1 LAEVTAAQ
9 RSLVHLS
16 QLRALWISRGSYE
29 HRIGAGSL
37 HRVLPSVLS
46 VVDPVLEPWAAE
58 TAALLYAGDDAV
70 LSHETAAAVWGIS
83 AIPSFVAITLVG
95 RKVESQPGLR
105 QHRVKALDIRDATIH
120 HGFPVTSPA
129 RTLIDCAGRGGIED
143 MLNEARAQRL
153 VTDEAIHA
161 AMERCPGRAGT
172 GPLRRLLA
180 DEQDTG
186 YTQSR
191 AERLLKRLIK
201 DAELERAVHNV
212 DIEGKRVDAVWPRHK
227 VVVEVDGHQWHG
239 HRQAFERD
247 RARDQKLIAAGY
259 VVIRVTWRQLTER
272 PMTVVASIATTLA
285 RRSPS

>member
-1 LAEVTAAQ
+1 M
-9 RSLVHLS
+9 
-16 QLRALWISRGSYE
+16 
-29 HRIGAGSL
+29 
-37 HRVLPSVLS
+37 
-46 VVDPVLEPWAAE
+46 LEPWAAE

-70 LSHETAAAVWGIS
+70 LSHESAGAVWGIT
-83 AIPSFVAITLVG
+83 AIPSFVAITLVR

-105 QHRVKALDIRDATIH
+105 QHRVKSLDIRDVNIH
-120 HGFPVTSPA
+120 KGFPVTSPG
-129 RTLIDCAGRGGIED
+129 RTLIDCAGRGGVED

-212 DIEGKRVDAVWPRHK
+212 YVEGKRVDAVWPRHK
-227 VVVEVDGHQWHG
+227 VVVEVDGYQWHG
-239 HRQAFERD
+239 HRRAFERD
-247 RARDQKLIAAGY
+247 RAKDQALIAAGY
-259 VVIRVTWRQLTER
+259 VVLRFTWNQLTKR
-272 PMTVVASIATTLA
+272 PFAVVARLA
-285 RRSPS
+285 GALALRSPS